1 MRVCVL
7 VRSLTRGGAER
18 QAATTAAALT
28 ARGHRVDLVT
38 FRRGGAYAQVLSA
51 AGLEEQQLGGPRPL
65 LPVAL
70 WRRLRTDRPDV
81 VLSYL
86 AGPNLVSLVG
96 RGLHHRPALVWGV
109 RSTSLRLEDEVL
121 LGRLVSRVEPRLSRW
136 CDAAVTNS
144 AAARDDATARGFRP
158 PRFEV
163 VPNVIDVDRWR
174 PDPHPGRRADARRRL
189 GLPPDATVVGRVG
202 RIHPVKDLPTY
213 LRALAHVVEDR
224 PEVRG
229 LVVGDGEPAQLRELV
244 GLAASLGIA
253 DRVVWHGG
261 SDDLSPVYAALDV
274 LVSSSS
280 YGESFPNVVAEASAS
295 GVPCVGT
302 DLGAT
307 RDLIG
312 DGRFVVPPADPAA
325 LASATAAVLDLGSAG
340 RAALGSAARR
350 RIVERFG
357 PDATAARLERVLTE
371 VLESV
376 APAGR
381 RRRASRRGREA

>member
-7 VRSLTRGGAER
+7 VRSLTLGGAER

-28 ARGHRVDLVT
+28 ARGHGVDLVT
-38 FRRGGAYAQVLSA
+38 FRRGGAYAEVLSR
-51 AGLEEQQLGGPRPL
+51 AGLREQQLGGPRPL

-144 AAARDDATARGFRP
+144 AAARDDAAARGFRP

-174 PDPHPGRRADARRRL
+174 PDPDPDRRSDARRQL
-189 GLPPDATVVGRVG
+189 GLPADATVVGRVG
-202 RIHPVKDLPTY
+202 RIHPMKDLPTY
-213 LRALAHVVEDR
+213 LRALADLSADR

-229 LVVGDGEPAQLRELV
+229 LVVGDGEPAHLRELM
-244 GLAASLGIA
+244 GLAASLGID

-274 LVSSSS
+274 LVSSSA
-280 YGESFPNVVAEASAS
+280 YGESFPNVVAEAAAS

-307 RDLIG
+307 RDLVG
-312 DGRFVVPPADPAA
+312 DGRFVVPPGDPTA
-325 LASATAAVLDLGSAG
+325 LAAAVAAVLDAGPAG
-340 RAALGSAARR
+340 RAALGAAARR

-357 PDATAARLERVLTE
+357 PEAAAVRLEQVLAD

-376 APAGR
+376 DPAGPPGR
-381 RRRASRRGREA
+381 GPRRGREA